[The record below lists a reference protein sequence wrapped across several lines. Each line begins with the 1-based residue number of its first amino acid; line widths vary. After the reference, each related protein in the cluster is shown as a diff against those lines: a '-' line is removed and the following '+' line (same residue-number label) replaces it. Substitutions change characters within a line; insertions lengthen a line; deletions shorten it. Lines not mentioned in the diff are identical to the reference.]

1 MQQVP
6 KCMLSISIPSPRG
19 CFGGLNSPKQS
30 SKSPQTEISNTIWIS
45 GFSSSFECLAP
56 APTQSPPVET
66 QSPYW
71 KLSGDSSAAYIQRY
85 YEFSLGGRNVMNLN
99 RFFKPFISKRVVQLL
114 LVARNSAIRGRR
126 HVHQNRAKTMLF
138 AKKYLKRSTSVTA
151 NHVLQW

>member
-1 MQQVP
+1 
-6 KCMLSISIPSPRG
+6 
-19 CFGGLNSPKQS
+19 
-30 SKSPQTEISNTIWIS
+30 
-45 GFSSSFECLAP
+45 
-56 APTQSPPVET
+56 
-66 QSPYW
+66 
-71 KLSGDSSAAYIQRY
+71 
-85 YEFSLGGRNVMNLN
+85 MNLN